1 VNSHR
6 VVRREG
12 IVPTK
17 TSSKSKKPAAKEG
30 AASKKTVG
38 KARATD
44 GEAKEAELFAA
55 APAPSPGSA
64 ATRRP
69 IARPIGGVEADSG
82 STVVPARRLTPE
94 AKAAV
99 NAMVAQGVPLGEAL
113 KRAASWETF
122 VAPVKEE
129 PAKLVGAREPG
140 TRGSGFRGEEDEGPD
155 RDGDEEESSSDSD
168 D

>member
-1 VNSHR
+1 
-6 VVRREG
+6 
-12 IVPTK
+12 VPTK
-17 TSSKSKKPAAKEG
+17 TSSKTKKPAAKEG
-30 AASKKTVG
+30 AAPKKTVKPRG
-38 KARATD
+38 MDD
-44 GEAKEAELFAA
+44 GLKDAEPILA
-55 APAPSPGSA
+55 SPPNPPA

-69 IARPIGGVEADSG
+69 IARPIGGVESDSSS

-129 PAKLVGAREPG
+129 PAKLVGARDPAPRTG
-140 TRGSGFRGEEDEGPD
+140 AGFREEDDDIDREEDEASD
-155 RDGDEEESSSDSD
+155 DSD